1 MPERFGRNGAFT
13 CVSGAEAA
21 VVAGAGRESR
31 LGDDPLRPTRPAPC
45 EIGQPVPCGPER
57 CPPSLGTVDRVS
69 DTRPPYS
76 PQGPTPQ
83 CNSYQRRQR
92 RFGSADGGDSGE
104 CSARVGSLARS
115 DAPTG
120 RRTAG
125 CLSISFRV
133 RGTCN
138 APPSVRLA
146 RRVLALV
153 LRRQAR
159 VPWRRRA
166 RFLSAVAC

>member
-57 CPPSLGTVDRVS
+57 CPPSLGTVERVS

-83 CNSYQRRQR
+83 CNSYQRRHGDLVRLMEAIQGNAAR
-92 RFGSADGGDSGE
+92 GSAALHGVMHPPEGGPQAVFRFRSASVAHATPRRACGWLAGFLLWFSG
-104 CSARVGSLARS
+104 
-115 DAPTG
+115 
-120 RRTAG
+120 
-125 CLSISFRV
+125 
-133 RGTCN
+133 
-138 APPSVRLA
+138 A
-146 RRVLALV
+146 RRASHGAG
-153 LRRQAR
+153 AR
-159 VPWRRRA
+159 G
-166 RFLSAVAC
+166 F